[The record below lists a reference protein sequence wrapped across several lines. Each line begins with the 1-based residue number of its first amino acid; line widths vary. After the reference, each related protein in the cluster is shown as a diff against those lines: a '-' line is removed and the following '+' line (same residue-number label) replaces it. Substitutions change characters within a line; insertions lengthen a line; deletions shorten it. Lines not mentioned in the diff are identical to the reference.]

1 MKLQHTLSLLLTA
14 ACLSAAPAFAQTE
27 MPPPPAAPTDTT
39 MMMADTTDDGQRA
52 MSDAET
58 RMHNKRSMRLEM
70 GMDDGRVH
78 PARKFYTS
86 SGFDAALFQTAF
98 LRRPGRHDE
107 FTYLR
112 FSYFVNLG
120 FDVNYDFDN
129 NFGIFTGLGI
139 KNMGFTQKESD
150 STIKRRVYTIGA
162 PLGLKIGNLGKRQYM
177 ILGGGIDVPFNY
189 REKAWV
195 SRKHKH
201 KMNEWFSDR
210 NEDYMTYLF
219 VGASISRGTI
229 VKLQYYPGNFLNQ
242 DYQQTNADGSRS
254 KPFYGWDTHE
264 LYLSIGF
271 DIQGKKH
278 HRHEPKTDG
287 PVVD

>member
-1 MKLQHTLSLLLTA
+1 MKLQHTLTLLLTA
-14 ACLSAAPAFAQTE
+14 AGLSAAPAFAQTE
-27 MPPPPAAPTDTT
+27 PMAPPPPATAADTAS
-39 MMMADTTDDGQRA
+39 MTTDDETSS
-52 MSDAET
+52 SD
-58 RMHNKRSMRLEM
+58 HRSMTLDM
-70 GMDDGRVH
+70 GIDDGKVH

-120 FDVNYDFDN
+120 VDFNYDFDN

-150 STIKRRVYTIGA
+150 STIKRRVYAIGA
-162 PLGLKIGNLGKRQYM
+162 PLGLKIGNLSARHYM

-189 REKAWV
+189 REKAWRE
-195 SRKHKH
+195 RKHKT
-201 KMNEWFSDR
+201 KMSEWFSDR
-210 NEDYMTYLF
+210 NEDYMPYLF
-219 VGASISRGTI
+219 VGACIKRGTI

-242 DYQQTNADGSRS
+242 DYEQTNTDGSKS
-254 KPFYGWDTHE
+254 KPFYGWDSRM
-264 LYLSIGF
+264 LYLSVGF
-271 DIQGKKH
+271 DIHGKAKM
-278 HRHEPKTDG
+278 RRSSEPKVVT
-287 PVVD
+287 PVAE